1 MRRWHLLLALLLLAP
16 VSVWAAAGQ
25 SGRLEFPP
33 QPDGTLNAQAAF
45 LARLLAQGGST
56 ELRLPAK
63 ALPSHDTQGAWRPEA
78 LEAALSA
85 QGPLV
90 FRGDSAQAAAGL
102 AVQTRGAPPK
112 GAGRWLVE
120 QGLPRV
126 VLVEN
131 SSSVSPL
138 SQGLAQWH
146 WPCTVR
152 SFADVEADPAGVLDP
167 AQADLVVISAPG
179 WWGDFANPPGGPSRM
194 GEPVAKAMRAF
205 VRDGGTALFIDVAQ
219 WDLEKAWPQTL
230 SLAPLGPN
238 EVKKL
243 GLSNGTRGGIS
254 LAPEGV
260 APDKLRRE
268 GAFRLIGDERFDYPD
283 GHRRPIAAAYAM
295 PDPGGGQGW
304 VAGLAFH
311 VFDQDGSLSAA
322 SRRILL
328 NMLLLAGSRRLS
340 IPGEPVAP
348 TPPPSSPSPSATPSL
363 PPTPV
368 PTALPTLPP
377 TAMPTLLPT
386 AVPTEVPTMVPT
398 LPPTPW
404 PTPIPTPWPTVAPPV
419 LPPTPWPTAVPTPR
433 ATVALPVLPALPAL
447 PHWPPATVGPSSTAT
462 PPRLPALP
470 SPTPWPEPPRWR
482 LRPSPTLWPTPRP
495 WPTLAPIPWPTL
507 APTPWP
513 TLRPSPRPR
522 WIRPTALPTLVP
534 SPKPL
539 VRSAVRFPTLAPT
552 VGLIVHYSRPRRAR
566 PTAVRP
572 GQQASALLPR
582 PTVVLA
588 APVHNAL
595 GCLASAP
602 EPFTD
607 GGVYLQFC
615 LRQPAQ
621 LRCVVYGP
629 KGKVL
634 WRSPV
639 RITAAGQG
647 QVYFGGSVH
656 GVDLSPGSYL
666 FEVQARYADGL
677 REIRQGT
684 LTKVRRPRD

>member
-1 MRRWHLLLALLLLAP
+1 MRRWRLLLSLLLLAP
-16 VSVWAAAGQ
+16 APAPVLVAAGQ
-25 SGRLEFPP
+25 SSRLEFPP

-63 ALPSHDTQGAWRPEA
+63 ALPSHDAQGAWRPEP

-90 FRGDSAQAAAGL
+90 FRGDGAQAAAGL
-102 AVQTRGAPPK
+102 AVQTLGAPPK
-112 GAGRWLVE
+112 RAGRWLVE

-146 WPCTVR
+146 WPYTVR

-167 AQADLVVISAPG
+167 AKADLVVISAPG

-194 GEPVAKAMRAF
+194 GEPVAEAMRAY
-205 VRDGGTALFIDVAQ
+205 VRGGGAALFIDVAQ

-243 GLSNGTRGGIS
+243 DVGNGTRGGIS

-260 APDKLRRE
+260 APDKLRRD
-268 GAFRLIGDERFDYPD
+268 GSFRLIGDERFDYPD
-283 GHRRPIAAAYAM
+283 GRRRPIAAAYAM

-328 NMLLLAGSRRLS
+328 NMLLLAGNRRLT
-340 IPGEPVAP
+340 IPGEPAAP
-348 TPPPSSPSPSATPSL
+348 TPPPANPSPSPTPSS
-363 PPTPV
+363 PPTQ
-368 PTALPTLPP
+368 A
-377 TAMPTLLPT
+377 
-386 AVPTEVPTMVPT
+386 
-398 LPPTPW
+398 
-404 PTPIPTPWPTVAPPV
+404 PTVAPSPLPTV
-419 LPPTPWPTAVPTPR
+419 LPTPAATPWPTAVPTPWPTVR
-433 ATVALPVLPALPAL
+433 PTPAATLWPTAVPTMAPPVLPVLPN
-447 PHWPPATVGPSSTAT
+447 WPTATVWPSQTAT
-462 PPRLPALP
+462 PPPLPALP
-470 SPTPWPEPPRWR
+470 SPTPWPFRPQQR
-482 LRPSPTLWPTPRP
+482 LRPRPTVWPTAR
-495 WPTLAPIPWPTL
+495 PWPTL

-513 TLRPSPRPR
+513 TLAPTPWPILRPR
-522 WIRPTALPTLVP
+522 WIRPTALPTLLP
-534 SPKPL
+534 SPQPL
-539 VRSAVRFPTLAPT
+539 FRSAGPFPTLAPT
-552 VGLIVHYSRPRRAR
+552 VGLRVHYSRSQRAR
-566 PTAVRP
+566 PTAVPP

-588 APVHNAL
+588 APVRNAL

-634 WRSPV
+634 WRSLV
-639 RITAAGQG
+639 RATAPGQR
-647 QVYFGGSVH
+647 QVYFGGSIH

-666 FEVQARYADGL
+666 FEVQARYADGM